1 MALDPKALLNSPD
14 PVIIEFFLPDCQ
26 PCKALEPTVREISD
40 EMQIPVLK
48 VSCDARQIEKRLDAL
63 GIDETPTVV
72 ILKNGQEVGR
82 LKGPTRKELRDLVA
96 KVKRE
101 G

>member
-1 MALDPKALLNSPD
+1 MAIDPKAFLNSPD
-14 PVIIEFFLPDCQ
+14 PVIIEFFLPDCP
-26 PCKALEPTVREISD
+26 PCVTLEPTVRAISE

-48 VSCDARQIEKRLDAL
+48 VDCGSAHIEKRLDAL

-72 ILKNGQEVGR
+72 ILKAGKEVGR
-82 LKGPTRKELRDLVA
+82 LKGPTKKELRDLVT
-96 KVKRE
+96 KIKLE